1 MKKSYRILAVSML
14 AGSLMLSACS
24 SKTAATK
31 GKMNRAVPVVTT
43 TVHSALV
50 GGNSALTGQINASL
64 QTKVVSKLS
73 GKVAQVFVQTGDWV
87 KAGDPLVQIDT
98 TDLNAQLQQ
107 QQAAL
112 QVAQAQLAKSKNDA
126 KNSATQSN
134 ISLQQAKTA
143 LDASQAKYNRVLS
156 LFNAG
161 AETQQDLDNAKQD
174 LTTNQEKYNSALQS
188 YNAVD
193 LGGNPLNQ
201 DSVKVSESQVEQA
214 RANIAVLENQ
224 ISEATVTSPVS
235 GVVASRDVE
244 VGGFAGSQSSVVTI
258 VQTNPVKV
266 NLNVPEDLISQIKVG
281 QAVKVGVQDDKNK
294 SLDAKISRISPVL
307 DNNAKSYP
315 VEVDLANP
323 DGSLKPGM
331 VAQVTITGLP
341 THKGIL
347 IPASALVQTPDG
359 PKVFTVQ
366 NNIAHQHLIKLG
378 QIGTDQVEV
387 LSGINEG
394 DVLVT
399 TGEELLSEGAEV
411 TAASN
416 GVTTDTKGGKANG
429 NLGKGKGH
437 GGNPSAS
444 SGGQQ

>member
-1 MKKSYRILAVSML
+1 MKKTFVIVAATML
-14 AGSLMLSACS
+14 AGSLMMTACS
-24 SKTAATK
+24 PKAATTK
-31 GKMNRAVPVVTT
+31 GKINRAVPVVTT
-43 TVHSALV
+43 TVHNGLV
-50 GGNSALTGQINASL
+50 GGSSALTGQISTSL

-87 KAGDPLVQIDT
+87 NAGDPLVQIDT
-98 TDLNAQLQQ
+98 TDLSAQLQQ
-107 QQAAL
+107 QKAAL
-112 QVAQAQLAKSKNDA
+112 QVAQAQLAKAKNDA
-126 KNSATQSN
+126 KNSDAQSN

-161 AETQQDLDNAKQD
+161 AETQQDVDNAKQD
-174 LTTNQEKYNSALQS
+174 LTTNQEKYNSALQA
-188 YNAVD
+188 YNAVNA
-193 LGGNPLNQ
+193 GGNPLNQ

-214 RANIAVLENQ
+214 QANMAVLENQ

-235 GVVASRDVE
+235 GIVASRDVE
-244 VGGFAGSQSSVVTI
+244 VGGFAGSQSSVATI

-266 NLNVPEDLISQIKVG
+266 NLNVSESMISQVKVG
-281 QAVKVGVQDDKNK
+281 QAVKVVVQDDKNK
-294 SLDAKISRISPVL
+294 ALDAKISRISPVL

-315 VEVDLANP
+315 VEVDLNNP
-323 DGSLKPGM
+323 GGTLKPGM

-347 IPASALVQTPDG
+347 IPAGSLVETPDG
-359 PKVFTVQ
+359 PKVYTVQ

-399 TGEELLSEGAEV
+399 AGQELLAEGTQV
-411 TAASN
+411 TAAAKGASSDPKT
-416 GVTTDTKGGKANG
+416 GKTDWKS
-429 NLGKGKGH
+429 GKGKGQ
-437 GGNPSAS
+437 GSSPSAS
-444 SGGQQ
+444 AGGQQ